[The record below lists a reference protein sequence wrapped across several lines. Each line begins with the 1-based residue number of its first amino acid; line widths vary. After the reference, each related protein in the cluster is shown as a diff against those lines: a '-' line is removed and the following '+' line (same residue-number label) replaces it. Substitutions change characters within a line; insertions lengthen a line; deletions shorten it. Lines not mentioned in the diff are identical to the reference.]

1 MYSLTMLYKFIQLI
15 IEVQIY
21 KKIPEQNSVR
31 GEHIYK
37 KVGLLAYLT

>member
-15 IEVQIY
+15 MKVQTY
-21 KKIPEQNSVR
+21 KNPRTKRFVR

>member
-1 MYSLTMLYKFIQLI
+1 MKQCPVEVISPGFCFLYT
-15 IEVQIY
+15 